1 MNGAVTLGISAQL
14 HFYANN
20 NEIQMGKTGTIK
32 IVNTCPYMPLP
43 KDKATIVYGN
53 DW

>member
-1 MNGAVTLGISAQL
+1 MVFYHSGGSVHEGAYWCVKS
-14 HFYANN
+14 
-20 NEIQMGKTGTIK
+20 GKTGTIK